1 MKNNSE
7 YTKYLNPGA
16 LSKLSNLELKAK
28 FVVEGFMTGLHKS
41 PYHGFSVEFA
51 EHRQYMPGD
60 DLKHLD
66 WKVYARTDKYFIKQY
81 EEETNLKAYILLDIS
96 KSMDFSYSKATKSS
110 SLKKLFSK
118 EKKESPDSGITK
130 LEYGSYVAAS
140 LSYLMLLQRDAVSLT
155 VYDTKIRKFI
165 PARSTNAN
173 LKLILKELA
182 NVKSTEATGT
192 AECLNIIADKI
203 NRKGIII
210 IISDLFDNQEEVMKS
225 LRHFRYDKNEVILFH
240 VLDPIEMS
248 FIDSAPV
255 RLIDSE
261 TKEELFSQPADVRK
275 EYEKLMKNFTEK
287 YKSECVKNNIDYVLL
302 TTETPFDTA
311 LLKYLNKRRKS
322 Y

>member
-1 MKNNSE
+1 MKNNNE
-7 YTKYLNPGA
+7 YSKYLNPSA

-96 KSMDFSYSKATKSS
+96 KSMDFSYSKVSKST

-118 EKKESPDSGITK
+118 EKKVKEETGITK

-140 LSYLMLLQRDAVSLT
+140 LAYLMLLQRDAVSLA

-203 NRKGIII
+203 NRRGIII

-261 TKEELFSQPADVRK
+261 TKEELFSQPADVKK
-275 EYEKLMKNFTEK
+275 EYEKMMRNFTEK

-302 TTETPFDTA
+302 TTESPFDTA

>member
-1 MKNNSE
+1 VKNNNE
-7 YTKYLNPGA
+7 YSKYLNPSA

-96 KSMDFSYSKATKSS
+96 KSMDFSYSKVSKST

-118 EKKESPDSGITK
+118 EKKVKEETGITK

-140 LSYLMLLQRDAVSLT
+140 LAYLMLLQRDAVSLA

-203 NRKGIII
+203 NRRGIII

-261 TKEELFSQPADVRK
+261 TKEELFSQPADVKK
-275 EYEKLMKNFTEK
+275 EYEKMMRNFTEK

-302 TTETPFDTA
+302 TTESPFDTA

>member
-1 MKNNSE
+1 MKNNNE
-7 YTKYLNPGA
+7 YTKYLNPAA

-96 KSMDFSYSKATKSS
+96 KSMDFSYSKAAKSS

-118 EKKESPDSGITK
+118 EKKEKTDTGITK
-130 LEYGSYVAAS
+130 LEYGSYIAAS
-140 LSYLMLLQRDAVSLT
+140 LAYLMLLQRDAVSLT

-182 NVKSTEATGT
+182 SVKSSEATGT

-210 IISDLFDNQEEVMKS
+210 IISDLFDNQEDVMKS

-261 TKEELFSQPADVRK
+261 TKEELFSQPSDVRK
-275 EYEKLMKNFTEK
+275 EYEKLMINFTEK

>member
-118 EKKESPDSGITK
+118 EKKERPDSGITK

-275 EYEKLMKNFTEK
+275 EYEKLMKIFTEK

>member
-1 MKNNSE
+1 MKNNNE
-7 YTKYLNPGA
+7 YTKYLNPTA

-96 KSMDFSYSKATKSS
+96 KSMDFSYSKASKST

-118 EKKESPDSGITK
+118 EKKVKEETGITK

-140 LSYLMLLQRDAVSLT
+140 LAYLMLLQRDAVSLT

-203 NRKGIII
+203 NRRGIII

-275 EYEKLMKNFTEK
+275 EYEKMMKDFTEK

>member
-1 MKNNSE
+1 MKNNNE
-7 YTKYLNPGA
+7 YTKYLNPSA

-96 KSMDFSYSKATKSS
+96 KSMDFSYSKVSKNTP
-110 SLKKLFSK
+110 LKKLFSK
-118 EKKESPDSGITK
+118 ENKLKEETGITK

-140 LSYLMLLQRDAVSLT
+140 LAYLMLLQRDAVSLT

-165 PARSTNAN
+165 PARSTNSN

-203 NRKGIII
+203 NRRGIII

-275 EYEKLMKNFTEK
+275 EYEKMMKDFTEK
-287 YKSECVKNNIDYVLL
+287 YKSECVKNDIDYVLL
-302 TTETPFDTA
+302 TTETPFDAA
-311 LLKYLNKRRKS
+311 LLKYLNKRRKN

>member
-1 MKNNSE
+1 MNNKD
-7 YTKYLNPGA
+7 YTKYLNPAA

-28 FVVEGFMTGLHKS
+28 FVVEGFMAGLHKS

-66 WKVYARTDKYFIKQY
+66 WKVFARTDKYFIKQY

-96 KSMDFSYSKATKSS
+96 KSMDFAYGKINQGASIKN
-110 SLKKLFSK
+110 LFSK
-118 EKKESPDSGITK
+118 VKKVNDSSVITK
-130 LEYGSYVAAS
+130 LEYGSYIAAS
-140 LSYLMLLQRDAVSLT
+140 LAYMMLLQRDAVSLT
-155 VYDTKIRKFI
+155 TYDTSIRKFI

-173 LKLILKELA
+173 LKLILKELSNIKA
-182 NVKSTEATGT
+182 TNATGT
-192 AECLNIIADKI
+192 AVCLNSIADKI
-203 NRKGIII
+203 NRRGIII

-240 VLDPIEMS
+240 ILDPVEMS

-275 EYEKLMKNFTEK
+275 EYEKLMKNFVEK
-287 YKSECVKNNIDYVLL
+287 YKSECIKNNIDYLLL
-302 TTETPFDTA
+302 TTDTPFDIA
-311 LLKYLNKRRKS
+311 LLKYLNKRKKS